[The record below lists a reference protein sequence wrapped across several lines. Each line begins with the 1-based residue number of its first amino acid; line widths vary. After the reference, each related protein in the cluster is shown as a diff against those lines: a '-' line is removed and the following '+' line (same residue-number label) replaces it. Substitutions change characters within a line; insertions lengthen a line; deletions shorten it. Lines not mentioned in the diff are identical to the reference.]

1 MSITPEVKS
10 RGMKFAEEQL
20 LKHGWT
26 QGKGLGRKE
35 NGITQALKVTL
46 KQDTHGV
53 RLGRLREVSVD
64 GEGDPRD
71 RAGTGPWSS
80 YFFLWQVGHDP
91 AREFTD
97 HWWSELFNK
106 TAASLVVE
114 TGQDGVRIRHLSK
127 ETTRHNHPK
136 PNMLYQKFVKT
147 ATLTAG
153 GEKPDKDLESHS
165 DDDNQGPKPPKISL
179 ADEMLL
185 RACEGRTAHKAARL
199 GITMK
204 AKLARLEAQEQA
216 FLARL
221 KGQDPGTPQLQ
232 SESKLPK
239 KKKKKRKQR
248 EERKAAA
255 TTGSAE
261 EECPEDAG
269 QAGGRSRKKKRQKPE
284 AVVADEWEGA
294 AVGNADGEAAGTS
307 GSGEWESRE
316 QADPPRRK
324 MKKRQH
330 RAEEMAEEMAVP
342 DGEAGGQEAAAS
354 AGTEQVESQACAEP
368 CRRRKRRR
376 QPEEGALNT
385 EVAVEGATADG
396 GAGEAASRAHREGK
410 SKKKRRRSQEEK
422 DVRGEGDEEGGRT
435 RGAESGAHTGLS
447 SRGKRRQQERAGV
460 SPDQRARRKKQ
471 KRA

>member
-46 KQDTHGV
+46 KQDTHG
-53 RLGRLREVSVD
+53 
-64 GEGDPRD
+64 
-71 RAGTGPWSS
+71 
-80 YFFLWQVGHDP
+80 VGHDP

>member
-46 KQDTHGV
+46 KQDTHG
-53 RLGRLREVSVD
+53 
-64 GEGDPRD
+64 
-71 RAGTGPWSS
+71 
-80 YFFLWQVGHDP
+80 VGHDP

-248 EERKAAA
+248 EERKPAA

-330 RAEEMAEEMAVP
+330 RAEEMAVP
-342 DGEAGGQEAAAS
+342 DGGAGGQEAAAS

-368 CRRRKRRR
+368 CRRHKRRR

-385 EVAVEGATADG
+385 EVAVEGAAADG

-410 SKKKRRRSQEEK
+410 SKKRRRSQEEK

-447 SRGKRRQQERAGV
+447 SRGRRQQERAGV

-471 KRA
+471 ESLKVRSR